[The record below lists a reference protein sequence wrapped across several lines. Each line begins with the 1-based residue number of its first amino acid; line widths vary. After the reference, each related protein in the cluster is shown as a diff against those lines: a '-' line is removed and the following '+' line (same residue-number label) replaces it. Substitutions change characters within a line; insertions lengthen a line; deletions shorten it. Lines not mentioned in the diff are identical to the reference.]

1 MAPRQRLDALS
12 ASALLARIQPTL
24 DELIATHAAGAR
36 RSARTRDEQ
45 PSLLLTGATGFLG
58 VHVLARLAQSRAFG
72 EVVVV
77 VRDASKLT
85 RQFARYQIGCAPLDR
100 LRIIEGDLATIPLDL
115 LPDTDIVL
123 HGAAAIHCLSPL
135 GKLWKDNVET
145 TLRICQRY
153 AGTASRVVFVSSL
166 SVFVSSDLHGEHAP
180 RPLPVSENFH
190 LIGGY
195 AQSKFLGE
203 KLVEAIGGDIIR
215 PGLLTGSSFSGLF
228 PEQDFFTLFMR
239 TVVQLGVYPKDYTQA
254 FVDVTPVDYAA
265 SQVVSFLLFA
275 TEGSISHIANKRSV
289 SLSEMLRLLP
299 VRAVPRE
306 DFNRALQTLPRLTQ
320 MLLSYAFFKH
330 EALQQY
336 PHYFNVDLFQ
346 STNHSYSVNTPFE
359 LDNGSLLARYLPN
372 LSLDTLN
379 DATQTTL

>member
-1 MAPRQRLDALS
+1 
-12 ASALLARIQPTL
+12 
-24 DELIATHAAGAR
+24 
-36 RSARTRDEQ
+36 
-45 PSLLLTGATGFLG
+45 

-72 EVVVV
+72 EVAVV

-85 RQFARYQIGCAPLDR
+85 RQFARYQIGRARLDR
-100 LRIIEGDLATIPLDL
+100 LRIIEGDLATTPLDL

-153 AGTASRVVFVSSL
+153 AGTTSRVAFVSSL